1 MNLKLEEEELIKLIR
16 QFKFGEITVKFR
28 NGTPTLIEKG
38 IEQIKLGKD

>member
-1 MNLKLEEEELIKLIR
+1 MELKPEEKKLIELIR
-16 QFKFGEITVKFR
+16 EYKFGEITVKFR